1 MFFRRWL
8 YIMPNSEVNTPY
20 ANDSAHCKTIFKQ
33 TFKFVKN
40 IPEQRISPEGFLIR
54 DCGCVMR
61 FLPNLDNKLSK
72 YAIST
77 NVVYWN

>member
-1 MFFRRWL
+1 MW
-8 YIMPNSEVNTPY
+8 NSEGKTLNE
-20 ANDSAHCKTIFKQ
+20 NNNSAHCKTIFKQ
-33 TFKFVKN
+33 TFKFTKD

-72 YAIST
+72 Y
-77 NVVYWN
+77 NVH

>member
-1 MFFRRWL
+1 
-8 YIMPNSEVNTPY
+8 MPNSEVNIP
-20 ANDSAHCKTIFKQ
+20 NENNSAHCKTIFKQ
-33 TFKFVKN
+33 TFKFTKN

-72 YAIST
+72 YEIT
-77 NVVYWN
+77 INVLFIEIKLCYLLIR